1 MTTARRRRQ
10 PAVRPGPFPFTYD
23 EFEEWYQ
30 TLTAGLLEPARVTFT
45 RILNSTLDQEL
56 SDVDR
61 LRIRVSHS
69 RVKSPSRLW
78 NKMLSNRYVESLTE
92 LDAIP
97 SVIDDLVGVRVTC
110 NNLVDVETFRN
121 IVIALSPTDDTE
133 MPAGLCIDPE
143 SERNHNKPSGYRA
156 YHINLHT
163 LIPDRNSWTPAR
175 GELQVRTL
183 LQDSWGELTHEDT
196 YKPGSHM
203 PQLVT
208 QLAKRMADLL
218 ATVDDLAQDLRNE
231 LDSLAA
237 RDVGAPD
244 PTRQAPIEQNAERAQ
259 ADAAAAS
266 NASANV
272 REALLAEARRVV
284 RALTRPAPLAQV
296 AWQVQ
301 ANFGREV
308 TADWGGFGSFKEL
321 LRAAAPEAHIVEI
334 PPGTVVPAGLPSGVS
349 YTENPETVARIGSPP
364 EGVPAV
370 VYRLKQRDS
379 GVPAVPSE
387 RLSALLDA
395 VVGALDGKVWV
406 DLGLTPSTIG
416 IRELNQLTKY
426 ARGLA
431 TNESIAPSRASLDYT
446 LKSLHFSQNLRP
458 DLDKSTVASIVEG
471 WLFARASRLGYVLD
485 PDTDREEMADWIA
498 SAL

>member
-1 MTTARRRRQ
+1 MTAARSTKGVGART
-10 PAVRPGPFPFTYD
+10 GPFPFTYD

-30 TLTAGLLEPARVTFT
+30 SLTTGLLDPARATFM

-78 NKMLSNRYVESLTE
+78 NKMLSERYVDRLPE

-97 SVIDDLVGVRVTC
+97 FVIDDLVGVRVTC
-110 NNLVDVETFRN
+110 NNLVDVDTFRN
-121 IVIALSPTDDTE
+121 IVIALSPTDDAE

-143 SERNHNKPSGYRA
+143 SERHHDKPSGYRA

-163 LIPDRNSWTPAR
+163 LIPDRNSWKPAR

-208 QLAKRMADLL
+208 RLAKRMADLL
-218 ATVDDLAQDLRNE
+218 ATVDDLAQDLRDE

-237 RDVGAPD
+237 QDAGAPEPDRD
-244 PTRQAPIEQNAERAQ
+244 PTPEPGVQTEEEV
-259 ADAAAAS
+259 DAASA
-266 NASANV
+266 ASANV

-284 RALTRPAPLAQV
+284 RGLTRPAPLAQV

-308 TADWGGFGSFKEL
+308 AADWGGFGSFKEL
-321 LRAAAPEAHIVEI
+321 LRSAAPEAQIVEI
-334 PPGTVVPAGLPSGVS
+334 PPGTVVPAGLPVAAAS
-349 YTENPETVARIGSPP
+349 YSENPEEVARIGSPP
-364 EGVPAV
+364 EGVPAIV
-370 VYRLKQRDS
+370 HRLKQRDS

-395 VVGALDGKVWV
+395 LVGALDGTVW
-406 DLGLTPSTIG
+406 DELGLTADTIG

-431 TNESIAPSRASLDYT
+431 TNENTAPSRASLDYA
-446 LKSLHFSQNLRP
+446 LKSLYFSRNLRP
-458 DLDKSTVASIVEG
+458 DLDKATVATIIET
-471 WLFARASRLGYVLD
+471 WLFARASRLGLVID
-485 PDTDREEMADWIA
+485 PDSDRVELSEWFA